1 MRAVDIIIKKRD
13 GGELTGQ
20 EIGFF
25 VQGFTRGEIPDY
37 QASAWLMAILWRGMS
52 KREITDLTLAMVN
65 SGETLDLSAVAPWV
79 VDKHSSGGVGD
90 KTTLVV
96 EPIAAALGM
105 PVAKMSGRG
114 LSFSG
119 GTLDK
124 MESIRGYNVNLTR
137 EQFLENLRRY
147 GIVLCGQTANLAPAD
162 GKFYA
167 LRDVTGTVDSIP
179 LIASSIMSKKIA
191 AGANAIVLDVKVG
204 RGAFMKTLPEAAA
217 LAQTMIEIGRG
228 IGRKV
233 TVALSNMDQPLG
245 QTVGN
250 ALEVQE
256 AIATL
261 KGAGGADFR
270 EHCEV
275 IAAEMLLLGDK
286 SADPN
291 KAREMARQ
299 AIRSGQAL
307 AKFRTLV
314 QAQGGDIGM
323 VDNPEKLPRAAL
335 VETVNA
341 PREGHIAALDAMII
355 GLTAVDL
362 GAGRAKKDDPVDHS
376 VGLILHKKIGESVR
390 AGEALFT
397 IHANDASKLAAA
409 RSRAL
414 TAYSWSD
421 QPVNPPPLIYQIL
434 REGG

>member
-1 MRAVDIIIKKRD
+1 MRAVDIITKKRD
-13 GGELTGQ
+13 GGELTSQ

-25 VQGFTRGEIPDY
+25 VQGFTRDEIPDY
-37 QASAWLMAILWRGMS
+37 QASAWLMAILWRGMT

-65 SGETLDLSAVAPWV
+65 SGEMLDLSAVAPWV

-96 EPIAAALGM
+96 EPIVAALGM

-124 MESIRGYNVNLTR
+124 MESIPGYNVNLTG

-162 GKFYA
+162 GKLYA

-204 RGAFMKTLPEAAA
+204 RGAFMKSLPEAAA
-217 LAQTMIEIGRG
+217 LAQTMIEIGHSV
-228 IGRKV
+228 GRKV

-270 EHCEV
+270 AHCEA
-275 IAAEMLLLGDK
+275 IAAEMLLLGGK
-286 SADPN
+286 SADP
-291 KAREMARQ
+291 AAAMQMARQ

-307 AKFRTLV
+307 GRFRTLV
-314 QAQGGDIGM
+314 QAQGGDVSM
-323 VDNPEKLPRAAL
+323 VDDPEKLPRASL
-335 VETVNA
+335 VETVFS
-341 PREGHIAALDAMII
+341 PRQGYIAALDAMII

-362 GAGRAKKDDPVDHS
+362 GAGREKKSDPVDHS
-376 VGLILHKKIGESVR
+376 VGLVLHKKVGESVR
-390 AGEALFT
+390 AGDPLLT
-397 IHANDASKLAAA
+397 VHANQPERLAAA
-409 RSRAL
+409 TSRAL
-414 TAYSWSD
+414 SAFAWSD
-421 QPVNPPPLIYQIL
+421 QPINPPPLIYRII
-434 REGG
+434 RESE